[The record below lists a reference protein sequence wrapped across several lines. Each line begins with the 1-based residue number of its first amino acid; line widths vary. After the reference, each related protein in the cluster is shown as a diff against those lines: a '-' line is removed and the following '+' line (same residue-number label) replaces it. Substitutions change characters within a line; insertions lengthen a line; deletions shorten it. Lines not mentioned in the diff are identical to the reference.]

1 MTCST
6 EVYYQK
12 MIAYLSGVV
21 ESKNIDSVVLE
32 VHGVGYGLRVTATDA
47 ANLVSGETAKLQ
59 VYEHIR
65 EDQYDLFGFTKEST
79 KTLFQQLLGVKN
91 VGPKVALAILDIGSE
106 SSVRSAIAGGEI
118 KLLQAAKG
126 VGKRAAEQIIVELRD
141 KVGLQA
147 TVDAEGVVAR
157 SAVDVNDEATQ
168 ALVALGYSEA
178 DAQTALA
185 TIDPELNV
193 EQRIKLAL
201 KRRT

>member
-1 MTCST
+1 
-6 EVYYQK
+6 
-12 MIAYLSGVV
+12 
-21 ESKNIDSVVLE
+21 
-32 VHGVGYGLRVTATDA
+32 
-47 ANLVSGETAKLQ
+47 
-59 VYEHIR
+59 
-65 EDQYDLFGFTKEST
+65 
-79 KTLFQQLLGVKN
+79 
-91 VGPKVALAILDIGSE
+91 
-106 SSVRSAIAGGEI
+106 VRSAIAGGEI